1 MNNKIHTRLVW
12 AASLISAIL
21 IAAGCAGYK
30 VGSMLPGDV
39 KTVHIPTFI
48 NKTSEPLLEIDTTQ
62 AAIEE
67 IQRDGSM
74 RVVGD
79 INEADA
85 VLEVVLTEYRIE
97 PISFR
102 KDVRTAAQQY
112 RAFIT
117 ANMVM
122 RRTKDQS
129 VVVEAVRV
137 EGKYVFDVIGD
148 LTSSKLQ
155 ANPLAAADLGYN
167 MVQRMVEYW
176 P

>member
-1 MNNKIHTRLVW
+1 MNNKIRTPLVW
-12 AASLISAIL
+12 AMALISASL
-21 IAAGCAGYK
+21 LAAGCAGYR

-39 KTVHIPTFI
+39 KTVHVPTFI
-48 NKTSEPLLEIDTTQ
+48 NRTSEPLLEIDTTQ
-62 AAIEE
+62 AAISAL
-67 IQRDGSM
+67 QRDGSL
-74 RVVGD
+74 RVVRNVND
-79 INEADA
+79 ADA

-97 PISFR
+97 PVSFR

-112 RAFIT
+112 RAFII

-122 RRTKDQS
+122 RRTSDQS
-129 VVVEAVRV
+129 VVVEAVRI

-155 ANPLAAADLGYN
+155 ANPQAATDLANTL
-167 MVQRMVEYW
+167 VQRMVEYW